1 VVAAEHVTAAS
12 MVLTRA
18 AAVLP
23 RSAGPSPGTRE
34 LSAMTAAGRPPTP
47 PMALRPAP
55 LETGGAA
62 RAAVA

>member
-34 LSAMTAAGRPPTP
+34 LSAMTAAGRPL
-47 PMALRPAP
+47 MALRPALP
-55 LETGGAA
+55 ETGGAA

>member
-23 RSAGPSPGTRE
+23 RSAGPSLGTRE
-34 LSAMTAAGRPPTP
+34 LSAMTAPGRPPTP
-47 PMALRPAP
+47 LMALRPALP
-55 LETGGAA
+55 ETGGAA

>member
-34 LSAMTAAGRPPTP
+34 LSAMTAAGRSLTP

-55 LETGGAA
+55 LETAGAA

>member
-1 VVAAEHVTAAS
+1 MVAAEHVTAAS

-34 LSAMTAAGRPPTP
+34 LSAMTAAGRPP
-47 PMALRPAP
+47 MALRPAP

>member
-1 VVAAEHVTAAS
+1 
-12 MVLTRA
+12 
-18 AAVLP
+18 
-23 RSAGPSPGTRE
+23 
-34 LSAMTAAGRPPTP
+34 MTAAGRPPTP